1 MTKPN
6 LPTEK
11 KLPTKAES
19 LLAQASATVK
29 KEAERKSA
37 LTAAGVKDIAKYDSA
52 YAPLKNF
59 DKDISSLYTEIND
72 LGRFYTATDT
82 ELGKAKTNA
91 QKMKNR
97 IGQIN
102 SFLDTYGNLYD
113 ENTIKTMR
121 SDLKSIDSTLTDWLG
136 KASAEDYLTQ
146 LNSPASVD
154 TSLVATAIRDKE
166 SEKARAERG
175 GRDTTEITNEL
186 NSLYDNGGAYGAAA
200 KRRNE
205 YNANKVA
212 LATAKA
218 ELEKIA
224 EGDPVERQKA
234 WENGTSYQ
242 YEQEIANKLTEK
254 RAEIDALEA
263 KINLYESNAS
273 ADDAWLKAFGSGE
286 DLSAYKNVE
295 YGKNEDPV
303 YYLLSKQDSPSA
315 TMYNN
320 FVKNGSELSDEL
332 KRSIKTL
339 ITDDERLV
347 YNYLLETEGAKAARN
362 WLDSLSV
369 SEERNQRQGTLAAEN
384 LKDTVSN
391 KAVRAGLLSAGNFFA
406 NVENWGRNLAS
417 LASPKATSAMTY
429 AVEEE
434 KKDIGKAGN
443 AFIDTFGSIG
453 NMAPSIAIGMINP
466 IAGQASFGASAAG
479 NAYNEARKEGKT
491 VGQAALYGIV
501 SGASEVFLQ
510 NILGG
515 IPGISGASSKLANA
529 AKNLKKPALRALAV
543 YGIDAVGEATEE
555 YLQEILDPMFRNVIF
570 NEDNEIKIYTDEA
583 AYSAMLGALTAGIL
597 NSPQLLNTV
606 KTSKLGEGFINS
618 GWYDDLVDN
627 ALKLDKSTD
636 AYDLALKLK
645 NGELKVTGDNVGEL
659 VRAYKDDG
667 GDLSFTEKGGTIEEM
682 PESVVTESVENL
694 KAAPVV
700 EHNEILDNMIAN
712 NKSDV
717 SIISNKQAKAIL
729 DDSQLMEELGINVD
743 KTATV
748 SAKRNAVQQAV
759 QKYHDAVTAQD
770 AKKIASN
777 AQNKTTTQTEGEAT
791 TEAQGEDADTFQYA
805 HLVDKQKLGTRLI
818 GELKNRTNKAGEKLA
833 DKLVSMATSI
843 TGDSDANRAVY
854 KMFANPR
861 YASAAALLHTDD
873 VLEIVRNL
881 ETNSGKDFARKYMS
895 NLTNATAFT
904 AEWTKLLREDVNV
917 TLENAV
923 GMKPAENANAPSG
936 YYDESD
942 HRVAIADNLLT
953 FEKVIGT
960 IAHEGFHANGA
971 IDRELVNNF
980 AAYLKDNLYKNDWD
994 TKVKLKKEKIE
1005 AYTGKPTTTEKAI
1018 EEVCAETITRLF
1030 NTQKAWDVMAE
1041 MFGNIEGSGRYLSR
1055 VKATVDRVYN
1065 NFKKMFGG
1073 KVPESKLTTF
1083 RDHLEHLI
1091 KETKGGYNPKTE
1103 TTEESKTEAKKEA
1116 TTEEQT
1122 DAKLEAELEAELAEE
1137 SEQTATTEKNAS
1149 VGNKMKP
1156 TESEAETK
1164 KAPVEDE
1171 EVELVSDLYDAEAKG
1186 VTATENKTKVS
1197 GERAPKQTAEGSKA
1211 TSITISRDAFKVE
1224 SVDDT
1229 QYDNYGY
1236 VLYPKTDM
1244 TADEIKQIVRELQ
1257 EKLKNVPDGEYFYVS
1272 PLKTRDGKWEIKV
1285 TANYPSVVLS
1295 ESALFDEVTSAEAK
1309 GGRMY
1314 SAPDTDI
1321 ITPEQDRAYLDAV
1334 NRGDVE
1340 TAQRM
1345 VDEAAKKAGY
1355 YSPLLYH
1362 GTKMFGFTKVKTSG
1376 VEKGMEWSPFFA
1388 ANKEDISASYVP
1400 YGKVRDISS
1409 TMDEDA
1415 IEDARETAID
1425 ERKENITDLVYDFR
1439 DLIDRHISPWVFG
1452 QTDNSYLES
1461 LVEEANPEAGHGG
1474 GVYDVLTEI
1483 VYDSFYSYQDELGEY
1498 EEADDWLDN
1507 SPEGKEIISKILE
1520 IEGEKSALHRLES
1533 GEELGGIYQLYANL
1547 DNMYVVDGKGA
1558 AWNELRPKGLPKLER
1573 YGIKDAPYRTRDVA
1587 EWARENGYDGVIFKN
1602 IRDNGAYGRTP
1613 AGDVYAFFRPESQVK
1628 SADTI
1633 TYDDNG
1639 DIIPL
1644 SERFNSENNDIRY
1657 SSADTDILLPE
1668 LDSPSVSHSITTL
1681 ESAEDTSGGRL
1692 YNYKAMEADEEEYR
1706 RMLKKHGGLADNKI
1720 EELFNTVDA
1729 IVDRIKETIESDA
1742 ELAKAIDFGWERDID
1757 DRAYSPIKQN
1767 SDKLYKVSLDFS
1779 TMCRKRILQQI
1790 TQSQIQEA
1798 MDKTLD
1804 AKESIAVR
1812 QALAKLIDM
1821 GFQIEVA
1828 CKLCYVESARL
1839 KSPAQ
1844 IKKFLENKEQVLIE
1858 FLGGKSAKVAV
1869 KEAEMAIRE
1878 ELSVGNTPLKEL
1890 DKATADKIREAKRK
1904 TRAEYKPSAEESK
1917 YLDTIR
1923 NLTRKD
1929 FTTPEG
1935 LENLAKNHYEIFN
1948 AYTSY
1953 VRNATKS
1960 KAVENDTWFRAGD
1973 TAAIGDKLIANMNTE
1988 NGLRSQS
1995 WSDFQV
2001 IHLLDYIAATIELST
2016 RGAKEQVYTKVPD
2029 FVKLMHGTNA
2039 MINLSLIPAKE
2050 YNGKLEYDKVEG
2062 MAFDIAMKLR
2072 EKYPDVAGT
2081 ICIGIANEQ
2090 IQKLLASEDIDYVIP
2105 YHSSALNKHL
2115 RKAMDIP
2122 TWEDYQSYQTEK
2134 QISEAEAKAK
2144 GVEIDKENWHKAPS
2158 FSEWFDLKTAK
2169 QIAKS
2174 AKHGKYGVMTGAY
2187 MAMQNA
2193 ADNYKRLCAE
2203 RGLLPKFSYGKAD
2216 FSNEENYWKL
2226 LIDRKMINQETG
2238 EIIEQKP
2245 LTPIFNLD
2253 EITEIMDD
2261 AIAQYPTVSKHQD
2274 AATEVVTKLFVEGK
2288 VRGDMSAEEIYSAVE
2303 KAVREETDN
2312 TTVYNIL
2319 ESVKDLDDGRM
2330 YSAEDTDIE
2339 ETLFDSV
2346 NEYCKELAR
2355 IYKDGYAEGKTEEEI
2370 DREADEFTRVHNAR
2384 LAAQFGTIK
2393 QGEKPAR
2400 EVEVTKR
2407 TSKEEKVSQTVRTI
2421 LEAGATPN
2429 EALPTIERMIANGT
2443 FSYKPLSNKKLAE
2456 EAEQKIGTTQESFES
2471 ALKAW
2476 LEKENK
2482 VSARDIVL
2490 GWKLYDYAANHNQ
2503 ISAGME
2509 ILTHIQENIR
2519 AGAQATQAARVLKML
2534 SPEGQLYT
2542 AKKAADRLTDKL
2554 EEEGKLARKR
2564 FADKDKEAVEKI
2576 RKFAKRKGE
2585 EKVGNQLDKIPD
2597 GEQTEAWA
2605 GEVRSL
2611 LAESISRR
2619 IKPLNQVSMSRA
2631 RGIASDLMQFAEN
2644 TLPKRKGEKATPK
2657 TAAERIRDFFANREE
2672 YLKAWNEAKDVLKEK
2687 YAGDAES
2694 LEMLDDFFNAI
2705 VDFNGDRADT
2715 VMMRAVAEVALN
2727 KDTDIRTMMQKAEL
2741 GDIKSVIDEIYNK
2754 LQTVVDAKGT
2764 DATLLRLAVQR
2775 WVTEKYVATHPLTQK
2790 QIDALIRKKLTQAC
2804 GNINSIIR
2812 QNGAYKGEQLQM
2824 ITAMLINEFGIS
2836 NEAAITAAEKISER
2850 YNFVL
2855 DKASQIAL
2863 KNAVKERKP
2872 GEKKSLNE
2880 LFEQYAN
2887 MGAFTGD
2894 YNEAVTAKLFDR
2906 EGIKVNTALAEA
2918 YLAATTE
2925 EGRKEALYAIYKD
2938 LGSQM
2943 PSTFADKFNAWRYL
2957 AMLGNLRTHVRN
2969 VFGNAVFAPVVLT
2982 KDLIATGIEQ
2992 GLQAAT
2998 KGKFEA
3004 SKSLGVFKDGLWEA
3018 AMKDAKLM
3026 SDVISSGQKYED
3038 LVSANEAIK
3047 EGRVIFDKKYLK
3059 WVEYLRK
3066 KNSELLETEDVIF
3079 SSRHYA
3085 FALAQYCSAKGITS
3099 EDVANGK
3106 IPDEARAYA
3115 IKEAQKATF
3124 RDLNWFSKKLSGLR
3138 VRGDNALSKAA
3149 NIAIEGVLPFKKTP
3163 ANILVR
3169 GFEYGPAGLVKSI
3182 YDMIVTVRK
3191 GEMSASEAIDEMS
3204 AGLTGTGLLLL
3215 GMLLASKGLVEG
3227 ASDDDEKKAEFDE
3240 LTGHQSY
3247 ALVLGNET
3255 FTIDWLAPAALPF
3268 FVGVEIAKLREREGV
3283 YTMAGITDIVLD
3295 VMGPMLEL
3303 SCLQSLNDLIDSVRY
3318 AKENEVPMVA
3328 LATAATGYFTQI
3340 FPTLLGQ
3347 TERVGENK
3355 RMQTFTNKDSW
3366 LTSDAQYLLGKISA
3380 KIPGV
3385 DYQQIPYIDAWG
3397 RIEETG
3403 GIVERAFNN
3412 YINPSYVS
3420 EVKVS
3425 AMEQELQRL
3434 YEATKGENNISV
3446 YPKRAEKHFTVRR
3459 ENPITGEKESE
3470 DYYLSADEYVQY
3482 ATAKGT
3488 TAYKTITAFM
3498 EGPIYN
3504 TLDDKE
3510 KARAISNLYSYAEE
3524 YARTTVTDHEPEGL
3538 TKRAIEAAEQGI
3550 DFDTFFNAYVVQS
3563 FVEADKD
3570 FLGDAVTNSASN
3582 KKIDAIN
3589 KITADPDERLILY
3602 KELDV
3607 GITAQ
3612 NDAILDDAIDAKI
3625 KGDTTAYD
3633 AAIKRYIDNNKGAD
3647 KKSAAAEYEKRI
3659 ADIREELAK
3668 LSYDDPTEY
3677 EKQLEYYRSGA
3688 VAKDF
3693 SASKMSDSKKEWLD
3707 SYTDSLAG
3715 KLKKHDGDAKKTEL
3729 IYAEAAK
3736 YGINERELKKRADKL
3751 K

>member
-72 LGRFYTATDT
+72 LGRFYTASDT

-91 QKMKNR
+91 QKMKSR

-113 ENTIKTMR
+113 ENTIKAMR
-121 SDLKSIDSTLTDWLG
+121 SDLKSIDSTLTDWLT
-136 KASAEDYLTQ
+136 KASADDYLTQ

-154 TSLVATAIRDKE
+154 TALVATAIRDKE
-166 SEKARAERG
+166 SERARAERG

-186 NSLYDNGGAYGAAA
+186 NALYDNGGAYGAAA

-242 YEQEIANKLTEK
+242 YEQEIANRLTEK

-263 KINLYESNAS
+263 KIRLYEDNEY
-273 ADDAWLKAFGSGE
+273 ADNVWLKVYGSGE
-286 DLSAYKNVE
+286 DLSKYRDIEYKTS
-295 YGKNEDPV
+295 EDPIRF
-303 YYLLSKQDSPSA
+303 LTEGKDASKIRNEEIVL
-315 TMYNN
+315 T
-320 FVKNGSELSDEL
+320 DE
-332 KRSIKTL
+332 
-339 ITDDERLV
+339 ERMI
-347 YNYLLETEGAKAARN
+347 YNYLLKNRGAKAAKE
-362 WLDSLSV
+362 WLSSYYV
-369 SEERNQRQGTLAAEN
+369 SDERNQRLGKKAGEALNNIEGKFWRSALTVPISLSTGLEQFATGVTAPIMGKQPTSVTAYAQQEAT
-384 LKDTVSN
+384 KDLGV
-391 KAVRAGLLSAGNFFA
+391 V
-406 NVENWGRNLAS
+406 
-417 LASPKATSAMTY
+417 
-429 AVEEE
+429 
-434 KKDIGKAGN
+434 GKAIN
-443 AFIDTFGSIG
+443 DAAVSIG
-453 NMAPSIAIGMINP
+453 NMAPSIALGAINP

-501 SGASEVFLQ
+501 SGALEVFLQ

-583 AYSAMLGALTAGIL
+583 AYSAMLGALTAVIL

-645 NGELKVTGDNVGEL
+645 SGELNVTGDNVGEL
-659 VRAYKDDG
+659 VRAYKADR
-667 GDLSFTEKGGTIEEM
+667 GDLSFTEKGGTVEKM
-682 PESVVTESVENL
+682 PDSVVTESVENL
-694 KAAPVV
+694 KTAEAKPAELTGEALVLDLV
-700 EHNEILDNMIAN
+700 ADGEVSNSKAKKILEDAEAMAVIGA
-712 NKSDV
+712 
-717 SIISNKQAKAIL
+717 
-729 DDSQLMEELGINVD
+729 NVD
-743 KTATV
+743 GLDTISK
-748 SAKRNAVQQAV
+748 KRAVIKEALQNYIAQNAE
-759 QKYHDAVTAQD
+759 
-770 AKKIASN
+770 KIASN
-777 AQNKTTTQTEGEAT
+777 AQNKSTTQTEGKAT
-791 TEAQGEDADTFQYA
+791 TEAQGKDADTFQYA
-805 HLVDKQKLGTRLI
+805 HIVDKQKLGTRLI

-833 DKLVSMATSI
+833 DKLVAMATSI
-843 TGDSDANRAVY
+843 TKDDDANRAVY

-895 NLTNATAFT
+895 NLTNATAFA

-923 GMKPAENANAPSG
+923 GMKPAENAKAPSG

-1018 EEVCAETITRLF
+1018 EEVCAETITKLF

-1041 MFGNIEGSGRYLSR
+1041 MFGNIEGSNRYLNR

-1091 KETKGGYNPKTE
+1091 KETKGYNPNAE
-1103 TTEESKTEAKKEA
+1103 TAEESKTEAKKEA
-1116 TTEEQT
+1116 KATTKAS
-1122 DAKLEAELEAELAEE
+1122 DAKLEAELEAELAAE
-1137 SEQTATTEKNAS
+1137 SEQTAKPEKNAS

-1186 VTATENKTKVS
+1186 
-1197 GERAPKQTAEGSKA
+1197 
-1211 TSITISRDAFKVE
+1211 
-1224 SVDDT
+1224 
-1229 QYDNYGY
+1229 
-1236 VLYPKTDM
+1236 
-1244 TADEIKQIVRELQ
+1244 
-1257 EKLKNVPDGEYFYVS
+1257 
-1272 PLKTRDGKWEIKV
+1272 
-1285 TANYPSVVLS
+1285 
-1295 ESALFDEVTSAEAK
+1295 
-1309 GGRMY
+1309 GRMY
-1314 SAPDTDI
+1314 SVSEIFGGSGTSYGIGVNLDSTLLDNLTEDERVEMLKEYVKELGGQPLTAYDSNGNKIEIIISRPGARFRNKQGKRVPATKDLLGKQLNTKVKQESIALVDELVLTAKYDSSASPKYSHGWLDGYGKNDWEYWRTHVKDKNGDVWEATLNIANTARGEKVLYDIGPIKKVEGFVKPNTTSTNSNIPPSTQNVNTPNSNSAQSHSSSETDVLLPDTDI
-1321 ITPEQDRAYLDAV
+1321 THPDITSHSMR
-1334 NRGDVE
+1334 
-1340 TAQRM
+1340 
-1345 VDEAAKKAGY
+1345 
-1355 YSPLLYH
+1355 
-1362 GTKMFGFTKVKTSG
+1362 
-1376 VEKGMEWSPFFA
+1376 
-1388 ANKEDISASYVP
+1388 
-1400 YGKVRDISS
+1400 
-1409 TMDEDA
+1409 
-1415 IEDARETAID
+1415 
-1425 ERKENITDLVYDFR
+1425 R
-1439 DLIDRHISPWVFG
+1439 DL
-1452 QTDNSYLES
+1452 
-1461 LVEEANPEAGHGG
+1461 
-1474 GVYDVLTEI
+1474 
-1483 VYDSFYSYQDELGEY
+1483 
-1498 EEADDWLDN
+1498 
-1507 SPEGKEIISKILE
+1507 
-1520 IEGEKSALHRLES
+1520 
-1533 GEELGGIYQLYANL
+1533 
-1547 DNMYVVDGKGA
+1547 
-1558 AWNELRPKGLPKLER
+1558 
-1573 YGIKDAPYRTRDVA
+1573 
-1587 EWARENGYDGVIFKN
+1587 
-1602 IRDNGAYGRTP
+1602 
-1613 AGDVYAFFRPESQVK
+1613 
-1628 SADTI
+1628 
-1633 TYDDNG
+1633 
-1639 DIIPL
+1639 
-1644 SERFNSENNDIRY
+1644 
-1657 SSADTDILLPE
+1657 
-1668 LDSPSVSHSITTL
+1668 TTL
-1681 ESAEDTSGGRL
+1681 ESAKDTSGGRL

-1878 ELSVGNTPLKEL
+1878 KLGVGNTPLKQL
-1890 DKATADKIREAKRK
+1890 DHDTAEKIREVKRK
-1904 TRAEYKPSAEESK
+1904 TKAEYKPSAEESK
-1917 YLDTIR
+1917 YLETIR
-1923 NLTRKD
+1923 TLTRKD

-2134 QISEAEAKAK
+2134 QISETEAKAM
-2144 GVEIDKENWHKAPS
+2144 GVKIDKEHWHKAPS

-2169 QIAKS
+2169 EIAKS

-2288 VRGDMSAEEIYSAVE
+2288 VRGDMSAEDIYSAVE

-2319 ESVKDLDDGRM
+2319 ESAKDLDGRM

-2339 ETLFDSV
+2339 ETPFDSV
-2346 NEYCKELAR
+2346 NEYRKELAR

-2370 DREADEFTRVHNAR
+2370 DREADEFTRAHNAR

-2400 EVEVTKR
+2400 EVAIPKR
-2407 TSKEEKVSQTVRTI
+2407 TSKEEKVSQTPRT
-2421 LEAGATPN
+2421 LEEALATP
-2429 EALPTIERMIANGT
+2429 EEILPTIERMVANGT
-2443 FSYKPLSNKKLAE
+2443 FSYEPMSNKKLVEKAKD
-2456 EAEQKIGTTQESFES
+2456 KIGTTQDSFND
-2471 ALKAW
+2471 ALKLWQKDGKLVA
-2476 LEKENK
+2476 
-2482 VSARDIVL
+2482 ADQIVM
-2490 GWKLYDYAANHNQ
+2490 GWVLYDEAVKKKEYATATEICVDMVARERTLGQ
-2503 ISAGME
+2503 GLQAG
-2509 ILTHIQENIR
+2509 
-2519 AGAQATQAARVLKML
+2519 RVLKML
-2534 SPEGQLYT
+2534 TPAGQV
-2542 AKKAADRLTDKL
+2542 KAAVRVANNLTDQLVK
-2554 EEEGKLARKR
+2554 EGRLARKR
-2564 FADKDKEAVEKI
+2564 FSDKDKDSVEKI

-2585 EKVGNQLDKIPD
+2585 EKVGDQLDKIGR
-2597 GEQTEAWA
+2597 GEQTETWA
-2605 GEVRSL
+2605 NEVRSI
-2611 LAESISRR
+2611 LAENISRR
-2619 IKPLNQVSMSRA
+2619 IKPLNQATMLTA
-2631 RGIASDLMQFAEN
+2631 RGVANDLMAFAEK
-2644 TLPKRKGEKATPK
+2644 TLPKTAPR
-2657 TAAERIRDFFANREE
+2657 TAAERIRDFFANRKE
-2672 YLKAWNEAKDVLKEK
+2672 YIKAWNEAKDVLKEK
-2687 YAGDAES
+2687 YKNDANS
-2694 LEMLDDFFNAI
+2694 LKILEEFFNAT
-2705 VDFNGDRADT
+2705 VEDRADT

-2754 LQTVVDAKGT
+2754 LQTVVDAKGA

-2812 QNGAYKGEQLQM
+2812 QNGTYKGEQLQM

-2863 KNAVKERKP
+2863 KSAIKERKT

-2969 VFGNAVFAPVVLT
+2969 VLGNAVFAPVVLT

-3182 YDMIVTVRK
+3182 YDMIATVRK

-3247 ALVLGNET
+3247 ALVLGNKT

-3318 AKENEVPMVA
+3318 AKENEAPMVA

-3397 RIEETG
+3397 RVEETG
-3403 GIVERAFNN
+3403 GIVERALNN

-3459 ENPITGEKESE
+3459 ENPVTGEKEYE

-3510 KARAISNLYSYAEE
+3510 KARAISSLYSYAEE
-3524 YARTTVTDHEPEGL
+3524 YARTTITDHEPEGL
-3538 TKRAIEAAEQGI
+3538 TKRAMEAAEQGI

-3563 FVEADKD
+3563 SVEADKD

-3625 KGDTTAYD
+3625 NGDTTAYD
-3633 AAIKRYIDNNKGAD
+3633 AAIERYIINNKGVD
-3647 KKSAAAEYEKRI
+3647 KKSATAEYEKRI
-3659 ADIREELAK
+3659 AEIRKDLAK
-3668 LSYDDPTEY
+3668 LSYDDPAEY
-3677 EKQLEYYRSGA
+3677 ERQLEYYRSGA
-3688 VAKDF
+3688 VAKYF

-3707 SYTDSLAG
+3707 SYTDSLAR

>member
-113 ENTIKTMR
+113 ENTIKAMR

-186 NSLYDNGGAYGAAA
+186 KALYDNGGAYGAAA

-273 ADDAWLKAFGSGE
+273 ADDVWFKIFGSGE

-320 FVKNGSELSDEL
+320 FVKNGAELSDEL
-332 KRSIKTL
+332 KKSINTL

-347 YNYLLETEGAKAARN
+347 YNYLLETEGAKAARD

-429 AVEEE
+429 AVEEG
-434 KKDIGKAGN
+434 KKDIGKVGN

-645 NGELKVTGDNVGEL
+645 NGELEASGDNVGEL
-659 VRAYKDDG
+659 VQAYKADG
-667 GDLSFTEKGGTIEEM
+667 GDLSFTEMGGTIEEM

-694 KAAPVV
+694 KTAEAKPAELTGEALVLDLV
-700 EHNEILDNMIAN
+700 ADGEVSNSKAKKILEDAEAMAVIGA
-712 NKSDV
+712 
-717 SIISNKQAKAIL
+717 
-729 DDSQLMEELGINVD
+729 NVD
-743 KTATV
+743 GLDTISK
-748 SAKRNAVQQAV
+748 KRAVIKEALQNYIAQNAE
-759 QKYHDAVTAQD
+759 
-770 AKKIASN
+770 KIASN

-791 TEAQGEDADTFQYA
+791 TEAQEKDADTFQYA
-805 HLVDKQKLGTRLI
+805 HIVDKQKLGTRLI

-861 YASAAALLHTDD
+861 YASSAALLHTDD

-923 GMKPAENANAPSG
+923 GMKPAENAKAPSG

-1091 KETKGGYNPKTE
+1091 KETKGYNPNAE
-1103 TTEESKTEAKKEA
+1103 TAEESKTEAKKEA
-1116 TTEEQT
+1116 KATTKAS

-1137 SEQTATTEKNAS
+1137 TEQTATTEKNAS

-1164 KAPVEDE
+1164 KASVEDE
-1171 EVELVSDLYDAEAKG
+1171 EVELVSDLYD
-1186 VTATENKTKVS
+1186 
-1197 GERAPKQTAEGSKA
+1197 
-1211 TSITISRDAFKVE
+1211 
-1224 SVDDT
+1224 
-1229 QYDNYGY
+1229 
-1236 VLYPKTDM
+1236 
-1244 TADEIKQIVRELQ
+1244 
-1257 EKLKNVPDGEYFYVS
+1257 
-1272 PLKTRDGKWEIKV
+1272 
-1285 TANYPSVVLS
+1285 
-1295 ESALFDEVTSAEAK
+1295 AEAK

-1340 TAQRM
+1340 AEQKM
-1345 VDEAAKKAGY
+1345 VDEAAIGWGAITNGNARV
-1355 YSPLLYH
+1355 PRPRHLYH
-1362 GTKMFGFTKVKTSG
+1362 GTGTFGFTKFRDGRIYATASQG
-1376 VEKGMEWSPFFA
+1376 VAAGYNRGQGLGRVRSSSLGYVENDGTVETAIKNAENVLGVTLTKLDDTAKQNVINKADKILKEV
-1388 ANKEDISASYVP
+1388 ANKVAELDERTD
-1400 YGKVRDISS
+1400 YGKVAEFYEYLTKKYGEEKTLQLTNQLDGLHYMLASEYTAEEI
-1409 TMDEDA
+1409 
-1415 IEDARETAID
+1415 IEDGEW
-1425 ERKENITDLVYDFR
+1425 LVHD
-1439 DLIDRHISPWVFG
+1439 
-1452 QTDNSYLES
+1452 
-1461 LVEEANPEAGHGG
+1461 
-1474 GVYDVLTEI
+1474 
-1483 VYDSFYSYQDELGEY
+1483 
-1498 EEADDWLDN
+1498 
-1507 SPEGKEIISKILE
+1507 
-1520 IEGEKSALHRLES
+1520 
-1533 GEELGGIYQLYANL
+1533 
-1547 DNMYVVDGKGA
+1547 
-1558 AWNELRPKGLPKLER
+1558 LER
-1573 YGIKDAPYRTRDVA
+1573 YHEWKQSLSELWREEREAIKKSTLDEVFRYLLGYEYGDALIDIEYGLARLIDDRQKLVNPNGNLIYLDDVIEGVEQVKDVGIYDLYGHPGEKPLIIDEGERFWDAIPFDGGFRSTDYIVN
-1587 EWARENGYDGVIFKN
+1587 WAKEHGYTSVLFKTVLDPSSGGSAN
-1602 IRDNGAYGRTP
+1602 
-1613 AGDVYAFFRPESQVK
+1613 VYADEWVFFNSNQVK
-1628 SADTI
+1628 SADPV

-1639 DIIPL
+1639 NIIPL
-1644 SERFNSENNDIRY
+1644 SERFNPNEKDIRY
-1657 SSADTDILLPE
+1657 SSSETDVLLPE

-1706 RMLKKHGGLADNKI
+1706 KMLKKHGGLADNKI

-1742 ELAKAIDFGWERDID
+1742 DLAKAIDFGWKRDID

-1878 ELSVGNTPLKEL
+1878 ELGVGNTPLKEL

-1904 TRAEYKPSAEESK
+1904 TKAEYKPSAEESK

-1923 NLTRKD
+1923 SLTRKD

-2134 QISEAEAKAK
+2134 QISETEAKAM
-2144 GVEIDKENWHKAPS
+2144 GVKIDKEHWHKAPS
-2158 FSEWFDLKTAK
+2158 FSEWFDLKTARD
-2169 QIAKS
+2169 IAKGT
-2174 AKHGKYGVMTGAY
+2174 KHGKYGVMTGAY

-2319 ESVKDLDDGRM
+2319 ESVKDLDGRM

-2339 ETLFDSV
+2339 ETPLDSV
-2346 NEYCKELAR
+2346 NEYRKELAR

-2370 DREADEFTRVHNAR
+2370 DREADEFTRAHNAR

-2393 QGEKPAR
+2393 EGEKPTR
-2400 EVEVTKR
+2400 EVAVQKR
-2407 TSKEEKVSQTVRTI
+2407 TSKEEKVSQNVRTI
-2421 LEAGATPN
+2421 LEAGATPE

-2443 FSYKPLSNKKLAE
+2443 FSYKPLSNKKLVT

-2490 GWKLYDYAANHNQ
+2490 GWKLYDYAAKNNQ
-2503 ISAGME
+2503 ISTGME
-2509 ILTHIQENIR
+2509 ILTHIQANVR

-2687 YAGDAES
+2687 YASDAES

-2727 KDTDIRTMMQKAEL
+2727 KDTDIRAMMQKAEL

-2812 QNGAYKGEQLQM
+2812 QNGTYKGEQLQM

-2855 DKASQIAL
+2855 DRASQIAL

-2943 PSTFADKFNAWRYL
+2943 PSTFADKEAAWRYL
-2957 AMLGNLRTHVRN
+2957 AMLGNLRTHIRN
-2969 VFGNAVFAPVVLT
+2969 TFGNAVFTPFVLT
-2982 KDLIATGIEQ
+2982 KDLIGTGIEQ
-2992 GLQAAT
+2992 AAEKISGGKYQAT
-2998 KGKFEA
+2998 KAIPTNK
-3004 SKSLGVFKDGLWEA
+3004 LYRA
-3018 AMKDAKLM
+3018 AMKDAELM
-3026 SDVISSGQKYED
+3026 DDVIMSNQKYND
-3038 LVSANEAIK
+3038 KVNANKAIE
-3047 EGRVIFDKKYLK
+3047 EGRVIFDKKWQK
-3059 WVEYLRK
+3059 PIEAWRK
-3066 KNSELLETEDVIF
+3066 FNSDALEAEDAFF
-3079 SSRHYA
+3079 SKRHYA
-3085 FALAQYCSAKGITS
+3085 VALAQYCKARGTS
-3099 EDVANGK
+3099 EQSVLDGN
-3106 IPDEARAYA
+3106 IPDEARVYA
-3115 IKEAQKATF
+3115 IKEAHKATF
-3124 RDLNWFSKKLSGLR
+3124 RDVNEFTKLLNRLLR
-3138 VRGDNALSKAA
+3138 APGKHWTGRAWNYVAG
-3149 NIAIEGVLPFKKTP
+3149 GVMPFVSTP
-3163 ANILVR
+3163 ANVLLR
-3169 GFEYGPAGLVKSI
+3169 GIEYGPIGLTKAIVDIGFRVKSGKI
-3182 YDMIVTVRK
+3182 TLAEAFD
-3191 GEMSASEAIDEMS
+3191 ELAS
-3204 AGLTGTGLLLL
+3204 GLTGTMLMAF
-3215 GMLLASKGLVEG
+3215 GMLLQSLGVVRASGG
-3227 ASDDDEKKAEFDE
+3227 DDEKDKEFEE
-3240 LTGHQSY
+3240 LWGHQAYS
-3247 ALVLGNET
+3247 LVIGDTSITL
-3255 FTIDWLAPAALPF
+3255 DWLAPAALPF
-3268 FVGVEIAKLREREGV
+3268 FVGVQIGELFEADGEVTVADVFG
-3283 YTMAGITDIVLD
+3283 GISN
-3295 VMGPMLEL
+3295 VMDPMLEL
-3303 SCLQSLNDLIDSVRY
+3303 SCLQSLNSALDNISYSDNKLY
-3318 AKENEVPMVA
+3318 AA
-3328 LATAATGYFTQI
+3328 LVTAATSHITQY

-3380 KIPGV
+3380 KVPGI

-3397 RIEETG
+3397 RVEETG
-3403 GIVERAFNN
+3403 GIVERVFNN

-3510 KARAISNLYSYAEE
+3510 KARAISSLYSYAEE
-3524 YARTTVTDHEPEGL
+3524 YARTTITDHEPEGL
-3538 TKRAIEAAEQGI
+3538 TKRAMEAAEQGI

-3563 FVEADKD
+3563 SVEADKD

-3625 KGDTTAYD
+3625 KSDTAAYD

-3647 KKSAAAEYEKRI
+3647 KKSATAEYEKRI

-3688 VAKDF
+3688 VAKYF
-3693 SASKMSDSKKEWLD
+3693 TTSKMKEAKDEWLD
-3707 SYTDSLAG
+3707 SYTDSLAR
-3715 KLKKHDGDAKKTEL
+3715 KLKKYEDDAKKTEL

-3736 YGINERELKKRADKL
+3736 YGIKEKELKKRADKL